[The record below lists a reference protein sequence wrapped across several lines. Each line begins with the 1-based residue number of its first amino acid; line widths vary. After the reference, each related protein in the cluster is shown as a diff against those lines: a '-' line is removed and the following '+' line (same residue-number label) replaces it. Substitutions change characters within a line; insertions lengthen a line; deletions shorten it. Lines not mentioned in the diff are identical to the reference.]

1 MAKARTQFVCSDCG
15 HVTGQWV
22 GRCPSCKAWNTVT
35 EFKESAN
42 PRLERAAVVAGA
54 VEARPLLDYTEQK
67 TDRKGTGEPEF
78 DRVLGGGLVPGALV
92 LLGGEPGIGKSTL
105 SLQTAMKAEGKILY
119 VSGEESPE
127 QVRLRADRL
136 GKLGGDLFILPET
149 STEGIVR
156 AVKEHRPDLLF
167 VDSIQTLHTPR
178 VESAPGSVAQVREST
193 AELILAA
200 KPLQLPVVLIGHITK
215 EGAIAGPKVLEH
227 MVDVVLTF
235 EGDRHHAYRIL
246 RAAKNR
252 FGSTQEIGIFEMRGD
267 GLHPVTDPS
276 GALVGNLESRSSGT
290 ALAVAIEG
298 ARPLMVEIQSLVS
311 SAVYGTPQRSA
322 TGYEVKR
329 LNMLLAVLE
338 KRCGF
343 KLGASDVFLNLAG
356 GIRLGDPGIDLAV
369 VGAILSSTLD
379 LGLDPRTALC
389 GEVGLTGEVRPVA
402 RLEQRMMEAAKL
414 GMTRLVVSG
423 LNAKGPQPPKGLEL
437 VRVNRVS
444 DLQKVLF

>member
-1 MAKARTQFVCSDCG
+1 
-15 HVTGQWV
+15 
-22 GRCPSCKAWNTVT
+22 
-35 EFKESAN
+35 
-42 PRLERAAVVAGA
+42 
-54 VEARPLLDYTEQK
+54 
-67 TDRKGTGEPEF
+67 
-78 DRVLGGGLVPGALV
+78 
-92 LLGGEPGIGKSTL
+92 
-105 SLQTAMKAEGKILY
+105 
-119 VSGEESPE
+119 
-127 QVRLRADRL
+127 
-136 GKLGGDLFILPET
+136 
-149 STEGIVR
+149 
-156 AVKEHRPDLLF
+156 
-167 VDSIQTLHTPR
+167 
-178 VESAPGSVAQVREST
+178 
-193 AELILAA
+193 
-200 KPLQLPVVLIGHITK
+200 
-215 EGAIAGPKVLEH
+215 

-267 GLHPVTDPS
+267 GLHAVTDPS
-276 GALVGNLESRSSGT
+276 GALVGNSDVRSSGT

-298 ARPLMVEIQSLVS
+298 ARPLMVEIQALVS

-322 TGYEVKR
+322 TGYELKR

-379 LGLDPRTALC
+379 LTLDPKTALC

-402 RLEQRMMEAAKL
+402 RLEQRMMEASKL
-414 GMTRLVVSG
+414 GMERLVISG
-423 LNAKGPQPPKGLEL
+423 MSTKGPDAPKGLKL
-437 VRVNRVS
+437 IRVKRVG

>member
-1 MAKARTQFVCSDCG
+1 
-15 HVTGQWV
+15 
-22 GRCPSCKAWNTVT
+22 
-35 EFKESAN
+35 
-42 PRLERAAVVAGA
+42 
-54 VEARPLLDYTEQK
+54 
-67 TDRKGTGEPEF
+67 
-78 DRVLGGGLVPGALV
+78 
-92 LLGGEPGIGKSTL
+92 
-105 SLQTAMKAEGKILY
+105 
-119 VSGEESPE
+119 
-127 QVRLRADRL
+127 
-136 GKLGGDLFILPET
+136 
-149 STEGIVR
+149 
-156 AVKEHRPDLLF
+156 
-167 VDSIQTLHTPR
+167 
-178 VESAPGSVAQVREST
+178 
-193 AELILAA
+193 
-200 KPLQLPVVLIGHITK
+200 
-215 EGAIAGPKVLEH
+215 
-227 MVDVVLTF
+227 
-235 EGDRHHAYRIL
+235 
-246 RAAKNR
+246 
-252 FGSTQEIGIFEMRGD
+252 
-267 GLHPVTDPS
+267 
-276 GALVGNLESRSSGT
+276 
-290 ALAVAIEG
+290 
-298 ARPLMVEIQSLVS
+298 MVEIQSLVS